1 MSAEKYDAI
10 IIGSGQGGG
19 PLANAFARAGR
30 RTALVERVHVGGTCV
45 NEGCSPTK
53 TMVASARVAYLARRG
68 ADYGVEVG
76 PVSQNMKTV
85 RARKQ
90 GIVDSFR
97 SAGERGLAASGV
109 DLIRG
114 QARFVGPRRV
124 AVADAKRELEAPLVF
139 INTGLR
145 AAMPPIAGLDSV
157 AALDSTSIMELD
169 QVPEHLVVLGGGYV
183 GLEFAQMFR
192 RFGSDVTVVQRDAR
206 LLPFEDADVAEAV
219 AGIMR
224 EDGLEVHLSAET
236 TRVARAGTGV
246 AVTMRPKGGG
256 AESTVTGSH
265 LLVAIGRRPNT
276 DDLGL
281 DAAGVETDARGY
293 VRVDASLA
301 TSAPG
306 VYALGDVKGGPAF
319 THISYD
325 DFRILRTNHLEG
337 GKATTAERVLPYTV
351 FIDPQLG
358 RIGMTEKQARDA
370 GKKVRVARMPMTW
383 VARALEMDESRGF
396 MKAIVDAESDQILGA
411 SILGIEGGEIAA
423 MIQIAMMGKLPYTA
437 LRDGVFSHPTLSESL
452 NNLFAQLGS
461 D

>member
-1 MSAEKYDAI
+1 MSAEKFDAI

-19 PLANAFARAGR
+19 PLANAFAHAGK

-68 ADYGVEVG
+68 NDYGAEVG
-76 PVSQNMKTV
+76 PVSMNMKTV

-90 GIVDSFR
+90 AIVDSFR
-97 SAGERGLAASGV
+97 SAGERGLASSGV
-109 DLIRG
+109 DLVRG
-114 QARFVGPRRV
+114 QARFVAPRRV
-124 AVADAKRELEAPLVF
+124 AVAEAKRELEAPLVF
-139 INTGLR
+139 INAGLR

-169 QVPEHLVVLGGGYV
+169 AVPEHLVVLGGGYV

-192 RFGSDVTVVQRDAR
+192 RFGSKVTVIQRDAQ
-206 LLPFEDADVAEAV
+206 LLPLEDRDVADAV
-219 AGIMR
+219 ADIMR
-224 EDGLEVHLSAET
+224 EDGLEVCLSSET

-246 AVTMRPKGGG
+246 AVTMRPTGGG
-256 AESTVTGSH
+256 EESTVVGSH
-265 LLVAIGRRPNT
+265 LLVAVGRRPNT

-281 DAAGVETDARGY
+281 DAAGVATDKRGY
-293 VRVDASLA
+293 ITVDASLA

-337 GKATTAERVLPYTV
+337 GKASTEGRVLPYTV

-358 RIGMTEKQARDA
+358 RIGMNEGQARAA
-370 GKKVRVARMPMTW
+370 GKKIRIAKMPMTW

-396 MKAIVDAESDQILGA
+396 MKAIVDADSGEILGA

-423 MIQIAMMGKLPYTA
+423 MIQIAMMGSLPYTA
-437 LRDGVFSHPTLSESL
+437 LRDGVFSHPTFSESL
-452 NNLFAQLGS
+452 NNLFGQLGS

>member
-1 MSAEKYDAI
+1 MPAEKFDAI

-19 PLANAFARAGR
+19 PLANAFARAGK

-53 TMVASARVAYLARRG
+53 TMVASARVAHLARRG
-68 ADYGVEVG
+68 NDYGAEVG
-76 PVSQNMKTV
+76 PVRMNMKTV

-114 QARFVGPRRV
+114 QARFVGARRV

-139 INTGLR
+139 INAGLR
-145 AAMPPIAGLDSV
+145 AATPPIVGIESV

-169 QVPEHLVVLGGGYV
+169 VVPEHLVVLGGGYV

-192 RFGSDVTVVQRDAR
+192 RFGSKVTVVQRDAQ
-206 LLPFEDADVAEAV
+206 LLPLEDRDVADAV
-219 AGIMR
+219 ADIMR
-224 EDGLEVHLSAET
+224 EDGLEICLSSET
-236 TRVARAGTGV
+236 TRVARSGSGV
-246 AVTMRPKGGG
+246 AVTMKPTGGG
-256 AESTVTGSH
+256 AESTVTGSQ

-281 DAAGVETDARGY
+281 EVAGVETDKRGY
-293 VRVDASLA
+293 IKVDASLA

-325 DFRILRTNHLEG
+325 DFRILRTNHLDGGNASTEG
-337 GKATTAERVLPYTV
+337 RVLPYTV

-358 RIGMTEKQARDA
+358 RIGMNEKQARES
-370 GKKVRVARMPMTW
+370 GKKVRVATMPMNW

-396 MKAIVDAESDQILGA
+396 MKAIVDGDTDQILGA
-411 SILGIEGGEIAA
+411 SILGIEGGEMAA

-437 LRDGVFSHPTLSESL
+437 LRDGVFSHPTFSESL

>member
-1 MSAEKYDAI
+1 MSAGKFDAI

-19 PLANAFARAGR
+19 PLANAFARAGK

-68 ADYGVEVG
+68 NDYGAGVG
-76 PVSQNMKTV
+76 PVRMNMKTV

-114 QARFVGPRRV
+114 QARFVAPRRV
-124 AVADAKRELEAPLVF
+124 AVAQANRELEAPLVF

-145 AAMPPIAGLDSV
+145 AASPPIAGLDSV

-169 QVPEHLVVLGGGYV
+169 AVPEHLVVLGGGYV

-192 RFGSDVTVVQRDAR
+192 RFGSKVTVVQRDAQ
-206 LLPFEDADVAEAV
+206 LLPLEDRDVADAV
-219 AGIMR
+219 ADIMR
-224 EDGLEVHLSAET
+224 DDGLEICLSSET

-256 AESTVTGSH
+256 NESTVVGSH

-281 DAAGVETDARGY
+281 DAAGVKTDERGY

-325 DFRILRTNHLEG
+325 DFRILRTNHLDV
-337 GKATTAERVLPYTV
+337 GKASTDGRVLPYTV

-358 RIGMTEKQARDA
+358 RIGMTEAQARAA
-370 GKKVRVARMPMTW
+370 GKRVRVARMPMNW

-396 MKAIVDAESDQILGA
+396 MKAIVEDGSDQILGA

-437 LRDGVFSHPTLSESL
+437 LRDGVFSHPTFSESL
-452 NNLFAQLGS
+452 NNLFAQLSS